1 MEIIKKD
8 GRIEIF
14 NKKKLSTSIEN
25 SARDNETYLN
35 ESDLNF
41 LVGYIENMV
50 KNLRKDNSTTSSYEI
65 KGLVS
70 EALIDNGFK
79 DILNKYLGL
88 NN

>member
-8 GRIEIF
+8 GRIESF

-41 LVGYIENMV
+41 LVGYIENMI
-50 KNLRKDNSTTSSYEI
+50 KNLRKDNSNTSSYEI

>member
-50 KNLRKDNSTTSSYEI
+50 KNLRKDNSNTSSYEI

>member
-41 LVGYIENMV
+41 LVGYIENMI
-50 KNLRKDNSTTSSYEI
+50 KNLRKDNSNTSSYEI

>member
-8 GRIEIF
+8 GRIESF

-41 LVGYIENMV
+41 LVGYIENV
-50 KNLRKDNSTTSSYEI
+50 IKDLRKDNSNTSSYEI
-65 KGLVS
+65 KGLVI
-70 EALIDNGFK
+70 EALIANGFK

>member
-8 GRIEIF
+8 GRKEIF

-41 LVGYIENMV
+41 LVGYIENMI
-50 KNLRKDNSTTSSYEI
+50 KNLRKDNSNTSSYEI